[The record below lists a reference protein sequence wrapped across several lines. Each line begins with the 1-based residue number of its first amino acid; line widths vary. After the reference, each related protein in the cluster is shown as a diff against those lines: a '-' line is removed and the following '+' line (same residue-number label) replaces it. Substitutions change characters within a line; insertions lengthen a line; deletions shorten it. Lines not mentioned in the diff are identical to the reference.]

1 MVFLIRAMFGKALKT
16 NDALAFA
23 VLTGCLRVSKE
34 SIFTGLNNF
43 KILSITDT
51 RFDEQF
57 GFTDAEV
64 QKLLSDYH
72 LENRFREV
80 KEWYD
85 GYRFGKADVY
95 CPWDVINFV
104 DRAKDDPEAK
114 PEAYW
119 INTSGNDLV
128 KRFIDKAHK
137 TTKNEIERLIAGEV
151 IENELR
157 LDLTYEEIDQSIENL
172 WSVLFTTGYLTQVG
186 RTEEGAYRLVIP
198 NREVREVFR
207 LQINEWFKRSI
218 FSNAERLTTF
228 WKPEGDSMA
237 LTKPYILVG
246 GIVLF
251 VALLFFFTK
260 LPEIKP
266 EEEKEV
272 TAIVEEK
279 PAASIWKRRQFVRSV
294 VAQFCYC
301 AAQTGIFGFFINY
314 VTEMDPG
321 ISNLRASRILAFGGM
336 ALFMIGRLSVS
347 FTMKWLAPG
356 RLLTWYS
363 LLSAVCMALVV
374 ASVGTLSL
382 YALYL
387 SFFFMSIMFPTI
399 FALGLEGMGVYTKK
413 ASSYIVMGVAGGA
426 FSPMLMGYIGEENM
440 ALGFI
445 VPLIAFL
452 YILYFAIKCKR

>member
-1 MVFLIRAMFGKALKT
+1 MEKQKKQSLVAAPGGKSYLVPFILITSLFLLWGFAHGLLDVLNKHFQGVFTMTKAESGLVQFSTYIAYFLMALPAGAFMKRYGYRKGIIMGLLLFAIGAFGFIPAAFLHSATPFLIALFVIACGLCILETAANPYSTILGPPASAAQRLNLSQSFNGLGWILGPLVGGLLIFGA
-16 NDALAFA
+16 
-23 VLTGCLRVSKE
+23 S
-34 SIFTGLNNF
+34 
-43 KILSITDT
+43 
-51 RFDEQF
+51 
-57 GFTDAEV
+57 
-64 QKLLSDYH
+64 
-72 LENRFREV
+72 
-80 KEWYD
+80 
-85 GYRFGKADVY
+85 
-95 CPWDVINFV
+95 
-104 DRAKDDPEAK
+104 
-114 PEAYW
+114 
-119 INTSGNDLV
+119 
-128 KRFIDKAHK
+128 
-137 TTKNEIERLIAGEV
+137 
-151 IENELR
+151 
-157 LDLTYEEIDQSIENL
+157 
-172 WSVLFTTGYLTQVG
+172 
-186 RTEEGAYRLVIP
+186 
-198 NREVREVFR
+198 
-207 LQINEWFKRSI
+207 
-218 FSNAERLTTF
+218 
-228 WKPEGDSMA
+228 EGDSMA

-266 EEEKEV
+266 EEEEEV

-279 PAASIWKRRQFVRSV
+279 PAASLWKRRQFVRSV

-336 ALFMIGRLSVS
+336 ALFMIGRLSGS

>member
-1 MVFLIRAMFGKALKT
+1 MEKQKKQSLVAAPGGKSYLVPFILITSLFLLWGFAHGLLDVLNKHFQGVFTMTKAESGLVQFSTYIAYFLMALPAGAFMKRYGYRKGIIMGLLLFAIGAFGFIPAAFLHSATPFLIALFVIACGLCILETAANPYSTILGPSASAAQRLNLSQSFNGLGWILGPLVGGLLIFGA
-16 NDALAFA
+16 
-23 VLTGCLRVSKE
+23 S
-34 SIFTGLNNF
+34 
-43 KILSITDT
+43 
-51 RFDEQF
+51 
-57 GFTDAEV
+57 
-64 QKLLSDYH
+64 
-72 LENRFREV
+72 
-80 KEWYD
+80 
-85 GYRFGKADVY
+85 
-95 CPWDVINFV
+95 
-104 DRAKDDPEAK
+104 
-114 PEAYW
+114 
-119 INTSGNDLV
+119 
-128 KRFIDKAHK
+128 
-137 TTKNEIERLIAGEV
+137 
-151 IENELR
+151 
-157 LDLTYEEIDQSIENL
+157 
-172 WSVLFTTGYLTQVG
+172 
-186 RTEEGAYRLVIP
+186 
-198 NREVREVFR
+198 
-207 LQINEWFKRSI
+207 
-218 FSNAERLTTF
+218 
-228 WKPEGDSMA
+228 EGDSMA

-266 EEEKEV
+266 EEEEEV

-279 PAASIWKRRQFVRSV
+279 PAASLWKRRQFVRSV
-294 VAQFCYC
+294 VGQFCYC

-336 ALFMIGRLSVS
+336 ALFMIGRLSGS
-347 FTMKWLAPG
+347 FTMKRLAPG

-452 YILYFAIKCKR
+452 YILYFAIKCNR

>member
-1 MVFLIRAMFGKALKT
+1 MEKQKKQLLVAAPGGKSYLVPFILITSLFLLWGFAHGLLDVLNKHFQGVFTMTKAESGLVQFSTYIAYFLMALPAGAFMKRYGYRKGIIMGLLLFAIGAFGFIPAAFLHSATPFLIALFVIACGLCILETAANPYSTILGPSASAAQRLNLSQSFNGLGWILGPLVGGLLIFGA
-16 NDALAFA
+16 
-23 VLTGCLRVSKE
+23 S
-34 SIFTGLNNF
+34 
-43 KILSITDT
+43 
-51 RFDEQF
+51 
-57 GFTDAEV
+57 
-64 QKLLSDYH
+64 
-72 LENRFREV
+72 
-80 KEWYD
+80 
-85 GYRFGKADVY
+85 
-95 CPWDVINFV
+95 
-104 DRAKDDPEAK
+104 
-114 PEAYW
+114 
-119 INTSGNDLV
+119 
-128 KRFIDKAHK
+128 
-137 TTKNEIERLIAGEV
+137 
-151 IENELR
+151 
-157 LDLTYEEIDQSIENL
+157 
-172 WSVLFTTGYLTQVG
+172 
-186 RTEEGAYRLVIP
+186 
-198 NREVREVFR
+198 
-207 LQINEWFKRSI
+207 
-218 FSNAERLTTF
+218 
-228 WKPEGDSMA
+228 EGDSMA

-266 EEEKEV
+266 EEEEEV

-279 PAASIWKRRQFVRSV
+279 PAAPIWKRRQFVRSV

-301 AAQTGIFGFFINY
+301 AAQTGSFGIFINY
-314 VTEMDPG
+314 VTEMDSG

-336 ALFMIGRLSVS
+336 ALFMIGRLSGS

-452 YILYFAIKCKR
+452 YILYFAIKCNR

>member
-1 MVFLIRAMFGKALKT
+1 MEKQKKQLLVAAPGGKSYLVPFILITSLFLLWGFAHGLLDVLNKHFQGVFTMTKAESGLVQFSTYIAYFLMALPAGAFMKRYGYRKGIIMGLLLFAIGAFGFIPAAFLHSATPFLIALFVIACGLCILETAANPYSTILGPSASAAQRLNLSQSFNGLGWILGPLVGGLLIFGA
-16 NDALAFA
+16 
-23 VLTGCLRVSKE
+23 S
-34 SIFTGLNNF
+34 
-43 KILSITDT
+43 
-51 RFDEQF
+51 
-57 GFTDAEV
+57 
-64 QKLLSDYH
+64 
-72 LENRFREV
+72 
-80 KEWYD
+80 
-85 GYRFGKADVY
+85 
-95 CPWDVINFV
+95 
-104 DRAKDDPEAK
+104 
-114 PEAYW
+114 
-119 INTSGNDLV
+119 
-128 KRFIDKAHK
+128 
-137 TTKNEIERLIAGEV
+137 
-151 IENELR
+151 
-157 LDLTYEEIDQSIENL
+157 
-172 WSVLFTTGYLTQVG
+172 
-186 RTEEGAYRLVIP
+186 
-198 NREVREVFR
+198 
-207 LQINEWFKRSI
+207 
-218 FSNAERLTTF
+218 
-228 WKPEGDSMA
+228 EGDSMA

-266 EEEKEV
+266 EEEEEV

-279 PAASIWKRRQFVRSV
+279 PAASLWKRRQFVRSV

-314 VTEMDPG
+314 VTEMAPG

-336 ALFMIGRLSVS
+336 ALFMIGRLSGS

-452 YILYFAIKCKR
+452 YILYFAIKCNR

>member
-1 MVFLIRAMFGKALKT
+1 MEKQKKQLLVAAPGGKSYLVPFILITSLFLLWGFAHGLLDVLNKHFQGVFTMTKAESGLVQFSTYIAYFLMALPAGAFMKRYGYRKGIIMGLLLFAIGAFGFIPAAFLHSATPFLIALFVIACGLCILETAANPYSTILGPSASAAQRLNLSQSFNGLGWILGPLVGGLLIFGA
-16 NDALAFA
+16 
-23 VLTGCLRVSKE
+23 S
-34 SIFTGLNNF
+34 
-43 KILSITDT
+43 
-51 RFDEQF
+51 
-57 GFTDAEV
+57 
-64 QKLLSDYH
+64 
-72 LENRFREV
+72 
-80 KEWYD
+80 
-85 GYRFGKADVY
+85 
-95 CPWDVINFV
+95 
-104 DRAKDDPEAK
+104 
-114 PEAYW
+114 
-119 INTSGNDLV
+119 
-128 KRFIDKAHK
+128 
-137 TTKNEIERLIAGEV
+137 
-151 IENELR
+151 
-157 LDLTYEEIDQSIENL
+157 
-172 WSVLFTTGYLTQVG
+172 
-186 RTEEGAYRLVIP
+186 
-198 NREVREVFR
+198 
-207 LQINEWFKRSI
+207 
-218 FSNAERLTTF
+218 
-228 WKPEGDSMA
+228 EGDSMA

-266 EEEKEV
+266 EEEEEV

-279 PAASIWKRRQFVRSV
+279 PAAFLWKRRQFVRSV

-336 ALFMIGRLSVS
+336 ALFMIGRLSGS

-452 YILYFAIKCKR
+452 YILYFAIKCNR

>member
-1 MVFLIRAMFGKALKT
+1 MEKQKKQSLVAAPGGKSYLVPFILITSLFLLWGFAHGLLDVLNKHFQGVFTMTKAESGLVQFSTYIAYFLMALPAGAFMKRYGYRKGIIMGLLLFAIGAFGFIPAAFLHSATPFLIALFVIACGLCILETAANPYSTILGPSASAAQRLNLSQSFNGLGWILVGGLLIFGA
-16 NDALAFA
+16 
-23 VLTGCLRVSKE
+23 
-34 SIFTGLNNF
+34 
-43 KILSITDT
+43 
-51 RFDEQF
+51 
-57 GFTDAEV
+57 
-64 QKLLSDYH
+64 
-72 LENRFREV
+72 
-80 KEWYD
+80 
-85 GYRFGKADVY
+85 
-95 CPWDVINFV
+95 
-104 DRAKDDPEAK
+104 
-114 PEAYW
+114 
-119 INTSGNDLV
+119 
-128 KRFIDKAHK
+128 
-137 TTKNEIERLIAGEV
+137 
-151 IENELR
+151 
-157 LDLTYEEIDQSIENL
+157 
-172 WSVLFTTGYLTQVG
+172 
-186 RTEEGAYRLVIP
+186 
-198 NREVREVFR
+198 
-207 LQINEWFKRSI
+207 
-218 FSNAERLTTF
+218 
-228 WKPEGDSMA
+228 PEGDSMA

-266 EEEKEV
+266 EEEEEV

-279 PAASIWKRRQFVRSV
+279 PAASLWKRRQFVRSV

-336 ALFMIGRLSVS
+336 ALFMIGRLSGS

>member
-1 MVFLIRAMFGKALKT
+1 MEKQKKQSLVAAPGGKSYLVPFILITSLFLLWGFAHGLLDVLNKHFQGVFTMTKAESGLVQFSTYIAYFLMALPAGAFMKRYGYRKGIIMGLLLFAIGAFGFIPAAFLYSATPFLIAVFVIACGLCILETAANPYSTILGPSASAAQRLNLSQSFNGLGWILGPLVGGLLIFGA
-16 NDALAFA
+16 
-23 VLTGCLRVSKE
+23 S
-34 SIFTGLNNF
+34 
-43 KILSITDT
+43 
-51 RFDEQF
+51 
-57 GFTDAEV
+57 
-64 QKLLSDYH
+64 
-72 LENRFREV
+72 
-80 KEWYD
+80 
-85 GYRFGKADVY
+85 
-95 CPWDVINFV
+95 
-104 DRAKDDPEAK
+104 
-114 PEAYW
+114 
-119 INTSGNDLV
+119 
-128 KRFIDKAHK
+128 
-137 TTKNEIERLIAGEV
+137 
-151 IENELR
+151 
-157 LDLTYEEIDQSIENL
+157 
-172 WSVLFTTGYLTQVG
+172 
-186 RTEEGAYRLVIP
+186 
-198 NREVREVFR
+198 
-207 LQINEWFKRSI
+207 
-218 FSNAERLTTF
+218 
-228 WKPEGDSMA
+228 EGDSMA

-266 EEEKEV
+266 EEEEEV

-279 PAASIWKRRQFVRSV
+279 PAASLWKRRQFVRSV

-336 ALFMIGRLSVS
+336 ALFMIGRLSGS

-452 YILYFAIKCKR
+452 YILYFAIKCNR

>member
-1 MVFLIRAMFGKALKT
+1 MEKQKKQSLVAAPGGKSYLVPFVLITSLFLLWGFAHGLLDVLNKHFQGVFTMTKAESGLVQFSTYIAYFLMALPAGAFMKRYGYRKGIIMGLLLFAIGAFGFIPAAFLHSATPFLIALFVIACGLCILETAANPYSTILGPSASAAQRLNLSQSFNGLGWILGPLVGGLLIFGA
-16 NDALAFA
+16 
-23 VLTGCLRVSKE
+23 S
-34 SIFTGLNNF
+34 
-43 KILSITDT
+43 
-51 RFDEQF
+51 
-57 GFTDAEV
+57 
-64 QKLLSDYH
+64 
-72 LENRFREV
+72 
-80 KEWYD
+80 
-85 GYRFGKADVY
+85 
-95 CPWDVINFV
+95 
-104 DRAKDDPEAK
+104 
-114 PEAYW
+114 
-119 INTSGNDLV
+119 
-128 KRFIDKAHK
+128 
-137 TTKNEIERLIAGEV
+137 
-151 IENELR
+151 
-157 LDLTYEEIDQSIENL
+157 
-172 WSVLFTTGYLTQVG
+172 
-186 RTEEGAYRLVIP
+186 
-198 NREVREVFR
+198 
-207 LQINEWFKRSI
+207 
-218 FSNAERLTTF
+218 
-228 WKPEGDSMA
+228 EGDSMA

-260 LPEIKP
+260 LPEIKL
-266 EEEKEV
+266 EEEEEV

-279 PAASIWKRRQFVRSV
+279 PAASLWKRRQFVRSV

-336 ALFMIGRLSVS
+336 ALFMIGRLSGS

>member
-1 MVFLIRAMFGKALKT
+1 MEKQKKQSLVAAPGGKSYLVPFVLITSLFLLWGFAHGLLDVLNKHFQGVFTMTKAESGLVQFSTYIAYFLMALPAGAFMKRYGYRKGIIMGLLLFAIGAFGFIPAAFLHSATPFLIALFVIACGLCILETAANPYSTILGPSSSAAQRLNLSQSFNGLGWILGPLVGGLLIFGA
-16 NDALAFA
+16 
-23 VLTGCLRVSKE
+23 S
-34 SIFTGLNNF
+34 
-43 KILSITDT
+43 
-51 RFDEQF
+51 
-57 GFTDAEV
+57 
-64 QKLLSDYH
+64 
-72 LENRFREV
+72 
-80 KEWYD
+80 
-85 GYRFGKADVY
+85 
-95 CPWDVINFV
+95 
-104 DRAKDDPEAK
+104 
-114 PEAYW
+114 
-119 INTSGNDLV
+119 
-128 KRFIDKAHK
+128 
-137 TTKNEIERLIAGEV
+137 
-151 IENELR
+151 
-157 LDLTYEEIDQSIENL
+157 
-172 WSVLFTTGYLTQVG
+172 
-186 RTEEGAYRLVIP
+186 
-198 NREVREVFR
+198 
-207 LQINEWFKRSI
+207 
-218 FSNAERLTTF
+218 
-228 WKPEGDSMA
+228 EGDSMA

-266 EEEKEV
+266 EEEEEV

-336 ALFMIGRLSVS
+336 ALFMIGRLSGS

-452 YILYFAIKCKR
+452 YILYFAIKCNR

>member
-1 MVFLIRAMFGKALKT
+1 MEKQKKQLLVAAPGGKSYLVPFILITSLFLLWGFAHGLLDVLNKHFQGVFTMTKAESGLVQFSTYIAYFLMALLAGAFMKRYGYRKGIIMGLLLFAIGAFGFIPAAFLHSATPFLIALFVIACGLCILETAANPYSTILGPSASAAQRLNLSQSFNGLGWILGPLVGGLLIFGA
-16 NDALAFA
+16 
-23 VLTGCLRVSKE
+23 S
-34 SIFTGLNNF
+34 
-43 KILSITDT
+43 
-51 RFDEQF
+51 
-57 GFTDAEV
+57 
-64 QKLLSDYH
+64 
-72 LENRFREV
+72 
-80 KEWYD
+80 
-85 GYRFGKADVY
+85 
-95 CPWDVINFV
+95 
-104 DRAKDDPEAK
+104 
-114 PEAYW
+114 
-119 INTSGNDLV
+119 
-128 KRFIDKAHK
+128 
-137 TTKNEIERLIAGEV
+137 
-151 IENELR
+151 
-157 LDLTYEEIDQSIENL
+157 
-172 WSVLFTTGYLTQVG
+172 
-186 RTEEGAYRLVIP
+186 
-198 NREVREVFR
+198 
-207 LQINEWFKRSI
+207 
-218 FSNAERLTTF
+218 
-228 WKPEGDSMA
+228 EGDSMA

-266 EEEKEV
+266 EEEEEV

-279 PAASIWKRRQFVRSV
+279 PAASLWKRRQFVRSV

-336 ALFMIGRLSVS
+336 ALFMIGRLSGS

-452 YILYFAIKCKR
+452 YILYFAIKCNR

>member
-1 MVFLIRAMFGKALKT
+1 MEKQKKQSLVAAPGGKSYLVPFVLITSLFLLWGFAHGLLDVLNKHFQGVFTMTKAESGLVQFSTYIAYFLMALPAGAFMKRYGYRKGIIMGLLLFAIGAFGFIPAAFLHSATPFLIALFVIACGLCILETAANPYSTILGPSASAAQRLNLSQSFNGLGWILGPLVGGLLIFGA
-16 NDALAFA
+16 
-23 VLTGCLRVSKE
+23 S
-34 SIFTGLNNF
+34 
-43 KILSITDT
+43 
-51 RFDEQF
+51 
-57 GFTDAEV
+57 
-64 QKLLSDYH
+64 
-72 LENRFREV
+72 
-80 KEWYD
+80 
-85 GYRFGKADVY
+85 
-95 CPWDVINFV
+95 
-104 DRAKDDPEAK
+104 
-114 PEAYW
+114 
-119 INTSGNDLV
+119 
-128 KRFIDKAHK
+128 
-137 TTKNEIERLIAGEV
+137 
-151 IENELR
+151 
-157 LDLTYEEIDQSIENL
+157 
-172 WSVLFTTGYLTQVG
+172 
-186 RTEEGAYRLVIP
+186 
-198 NREVREVFR
+198 
-207 LQINEWFKRSI
+207 
-218 FSNAERLTTF
+218 
-228 WKPEGDSMA
+228 EGDSMA

-266 EEEKEV
+266 EEEEEV

-336 ALFMIGRLSVS
+336 ALFMIGRLSGS
-347 FTMKWLAPG
+347 FTMKW
-356 RLLTWYS
+356 
-363 LLSAVCMALVV
+363 
-374 ASVGTLSL
+374 SL

-452 YILYFAIKCKR
+452 YILYFAIKCNR